1 MSEIRKLI
9 VGILLLGILLAAC
22 GSEDAVDLPT
32 SFPTNEPAQRHLHTF
47 NTLWE
52 GIEENYLYFDFG
64 DTDPVELGIITRRRI
79 EAGLTDEEFELLLAD
94 VVSSFLENTLTYRVR
109 ADRIEADLARTAMYE
124 GIGAFVSYIEEPVPH
139 VVLLAVM
146 PDSPAE
152 RAGLLAH
159 ESILGVDGI
168 PISRDEGEKVIQRVR
183 GPSGTPVILDLRS
196 PDGARR
202 EVEVIRRRLAANDQL
217 SLRYFPN
224 DGVGYFL
231 FPVSAGDE
239 LADLV
244 LQGIERLEDESL
256 NGLIVDLR
264 VAHSSANWPI
274 GEMLSLFGSG
284 QMGAIYSREGPTPIA
299 IEGRDI
305 LNSQSLPLAIL
316 IGPDTQGASE
326 IFAEALQATGRAVLI
341 GQPSPGSVVNFNHIM
356 LPDGSDVFY
365 ALSSYQSP
373 DGRDISL
380 SGVHPNIQMD
390 IGWDSVSANNDA
402 LIDRALEILSSS
414 G

>member
-1 MSEIRKLI
+1 MPEIRKL
-9 VGILLLGILLAAC
+9 VGSLFLGILLTAC
-22 GSEDAVDLPT
+22 GGEDAVGLPT
-32 SFPTNEPAQRHLHTF
+32 PFPTNEPAQRHLHTF

-52 GIEENYLYFDFG
+52 GIEDNYLYFDFG
-64 DTDPVELGIITRRRI
+64 ETDPVELGIITRRRI
-79 EAGLTDEEFELLLAD
+79 EAGITDEEFELLLAD
-94 VVSSFLENTLTYRVR
+94 VVSNFPENTLTYRVR
-109 ADRIEADLARTAMYE
+109 ADRIAADLARTATYE

-159 ESILGVDGI
+159 ESIMGVDGI
-168 PISRDEGEKVIQRVR
+168 PISRDEGEAVVERVR
-183 GPSGTPVILDLRS
+183 GPSGTPVILNMRT
-196 PDGARR
+196 PEGATRD
-202 EVEVIRRRLAANDQL
+202 VEVIRGRLSANDQL

-244 LQGIERLEDESL
+244 LQGFDRLEDEPL
-256 NGLIVDLR
+256 NALIVDLR

-274 GEMLSLFGSG
+274 AEMLSLFGSG
-284 QMGAIYSREGPTPIA
+284 EMGALYSREGTTPIA

-326 IFAEALQATGRAVLI
+326 IFAEALQAIGRAVLI
-341 GQPSPGSVVNFNHIM
+341 GQTSPGSVVNFNHIM
-356 LPDGSDVFY
+356 LPDGSEVFY
-365 ALSSYQSP
+365 ALSSYRSP

-380 SGVHPNIQMD
+380 NGVHPNIQMD
-390 IGWDSVSANNDA
+390 IGWDAVSANNDA
-402 LIDRALEILSSS
+402 LIDRALAILSAS